1 MGHER
6 QAIAHDFSARNGN
19 GASSR
24 RIALMPVAFV
34 LLLPVVS
41 PLGLSQGDL

>member
-1 MGHER
+1 MGHEL
-6 QAIAHDFSARNGN
+6 QAIAHYVSARNGN

-34 LLLPVVS
+34 RLLPVVS
-41 PLGLSQGDL
+41 TLGLSQGDL